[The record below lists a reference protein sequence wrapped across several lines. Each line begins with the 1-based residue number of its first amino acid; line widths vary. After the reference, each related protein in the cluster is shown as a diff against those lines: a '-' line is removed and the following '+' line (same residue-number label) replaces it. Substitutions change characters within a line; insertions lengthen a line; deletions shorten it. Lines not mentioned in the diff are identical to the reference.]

1 MNFKLYKL
9 KNNLKLVVVP
19 ISKLESVTLTVWVK
33 TGSRYEKE
41 KEGGI
46 SHFLEHMVFKGT
58 KKRPNAKIISE
69 AIDSLGAEYNAGTS
83 KEWTNFYIKARS
95 GVIDKAYDLI
105 SDIVFNPLLKETDI
119 ERERGVILEE
129 MAMKEDSPLFNV
141 GDIFENVIYKNTS
154 LGKDIIGTPS
164 TVRGIQKKD
173 FESYRNKHYFPEN
186 MLVTVSGGIS
196 ERKAI
201 KLARKYF
208 EKSSGSKK
216 AKNYTNIK
224 FNQKNPE
231 VAIKTKSTDQ
241 AHLVVGFRGDGYG
254 TKDRY
259 SEAVLS
265 TILGGGMSS
274 RIFEEVREK
283 RGLAYAVKTSSDHYR
298 DNGYIA
304 TYAGVRLNKTEEA
317 IEVIVDQYYGLANSK
332 YKITN
337 KELLKAKEYVKGH
350 VALNL
355 EDTININTFIGLEKI
370 YLNRLRKPSEVYKNI
385 DKINISDVLD
395 VAKRFFRPS
404 NLNLAVIGPF
414 KDKRR
419 FNKLI
424 S

>member
-1 MNFKLYKL
+1 MNSKLHIL
-9 KNNLKLVVVP
+9 RNNLKLIVVP
-19 ISKLESVTLTVWVK
+19 IPKLESVALTVWVK
-33 TGSRYEKE
+33 TGSRYERE

-58 KKRPNAKIISE
+58 KKRPSAKIISE
-69 AIDSLGAEYNAGTS
+69 TIDSLGAEYNAGTS

-105 SDIVFNPLLKETDI
+105 SDVVFNPLLKGADI

-154 LGKDIIGTPS
+154 LGKDIIGTPG
-164 TVRGIQKKD
+164 TVKKIQKKD
-173 FESYRNKHYFPEN
+173 FENYRNKHYFPEN
-186 MLVTVSGGIS
+186 ILVTVSGGVS
-196 ERKAI
+196 EEKAV

-208 EKSSGSKK
+208 EKGSGSHK
-216 AKNYTNIK
+216 ATNYSNLE
-224 FNQKNPE
+224 FNQEKPE

-241 AHLVVGFRGDGYG
+241 AHLIVGFRGDGYG

-259 SEAVLS
+259 FEAVLS

-298 DNGYIA
+298 DNGYVA
-304 TYAGVRLNKTEEA
+304 TYAGVRLDKTEEA
-317 IEVIVDQYYGLANSK
+317 IKVILDQYYGLASSK

-337 KELLKAKEYVKGH
+337 KELFKAKEYVKGH

-355 EDTININTFIGLEKI
+355 EDTININTFIGLEEI
-370 YLNRLRKPSEVYKNI
+370 YLNTLRKPSEVYKNI
-385 DKINISDVLD
+385 DKVNISDVLN

-404 NLNLAVIGPF
+404 NLNLAIIGPF
-414 KDKRR
+414 KNKRR
-419 FNKLI
+419 FDKLI